1 MKSNRLIVTIGAAW
15 VLFIA
20 LDSFSGIL
28 RAWYLRKMSN
38 PFRSFY
44 QYKFKL
50 WPFHSILI
58 SGLTIKDALGSEGN
72 GKKSNIS
79 R

>member
-1 MKSNRLIVTIGAAW
+1 MKPNKLVITIGAAW
-15 VLFIA
+15 ALFIA

-44 QYKFKL
+44 HVVKYVRAVVIF
-50 WPFHSILI
+50 FISILNI
-58 SGLTIKDALGSEGN
+58 WLIAGWA
-72 GKKSNIS
+72 GK
-79 R
+79 RDR

>member
-1 MKSNRLIVTIGAAW
+1 MKSNRLIMTIGAAW

-44 QYKFKL
+44 HVVKYLRATAIF
-50 WPFHSILI
+50 FISILNLWLI
-58 SGLTIKDALGSEGN
+58 AGSPE
-72 GKKSNIS
+72 
-79 R
+79 RRARQ